1 MTRSETI
8 MGEIEIREMK
18 AKIDRGIILAQ
29 ERLVARIKRDN
40 GYLIVSKGGKV
51 IRLMAKDM

>member
-1 MTRSETI
+1 

-18 AKIDRGIILAQ
+18 AKIDRGICLAQ
-29 ERLVARIKRDN
+29 ERLIARIKRDN
-40 GYLIVSKGGKV
+40 GYLIVCKEGKV